1 VSGFAPGPVA
11 GFAPRPKKLN
21 GVLRRAVAA
30 WKAEHYQP
38 NIDSLVDLTGR
49 GHHARFGSAI
59 GADTNDPLHLPF
71 NGQKYLHCPGEP
83 SNYGITTNAV
93 WPADGGEII
102 LEVDIAPGTA
112 STGLARGV
120 GGGDNFLRCLY
131 DAVNERVS
139 FQWFKAGGAYGGGTP
154 GEAHARGVRKRWRGV
169 ISSDRS
175 TITQQEYVSGSWE
188 TRATRPVTDFQTGR
202 PTALAIGYRDSF
214 SGVGDQRFAGA
225 IHRLTLTS
233 GGTAV
238 ADFNPADSAEP
249 HTSWVS
255 SATGETWTINR
266 SATGRKAVLVDRPL
280 LLLGTDDYLEVSNH
294 ADLNFGAGEDF
305 TVCLAYRTYWTAQ
318 VSGRGLFGKKSGY
331 GVGGSGYQAYYSST
345 YSSGMTLRLSDN
357 TVEDVAL
364 LGSGLNPVGSAG
376 LVSMRRVAGA
386 NLAGF
391 TPLGTS
397 SIASNTASLHNSLPL
412 QIGRASADYAD
423 FEFIGAAIFREALT
437 PADLAL
443 VAAEFGVTP

>member
-1 VSGFAPGPVA
+1 MSGFAPGPVA

-102 LEVDIAPGTA
+102 LEVDITPGTA
-112 STGLARGV
+112 STGPSRGV

-188 TRATRPVTDFQTGR
+188 TRATRPVTDSLTGR

-255 SATGETWTINR
+255 SATGETWTITR

-280 LLLGTDDYLEVSNH
+280 LLLGTDDFLEVADH
-294 ADLNFGAGEDF
+294 ADLNPGAGSF
-305 TVCLAYRTYWTAQ
+305 TAVTVARRHGVPTANQVQLSKYHSDALPGHWSEWRTD
-318 VSGRGLFGKKSGY
+318 G
-331 GVGGSGYQAYYSST
+331 
-345 YSSGMTLRLSDN
+345 TLRAYARDGTTNYS
-357 TVEDVAL
+357 
-364 LGSGLNPVGSAG
+364 
-376 LVSMRRVAGA
+376 VS
-386 NLAGF
+386 
-391 TPLGTS
+391 
-397 SIASNTASLHNSLPL
+397 
-412 QIGRASADYAD
+412 SADAALGVTRQHANVIDREAGRLRSYLNGLAVGTPADITGAPPITNTRTLRIGAHTNNTGFAD

-437 PADLAL
+437 PTDLAL
-443 VAAEFGVTP
+443 LAAEFGVTP